1 MTTTLLLAYSGSYIT
16 LLMLFM
22 GMGVPVMSMLNRT
35 FVAAEILNT
44 IVGSF
49 GLVTVA
55 PFTAIAGG
63 LIYQLGRSNS
73 IPASDDVQLVSGPEE
88 AYPRLKQC
96 S

>member
-22 GMGVPVMSMLNRT
+22 GMGVPLLSMLNRT

-55 PFTAIAGG
+55 PFTAVAGG
-63 LIYQLGRSNS
+63 LIYRLGRSRPLPMPET
-73 IPASDDVQLVSGPEE
+73 IQPAGQPNE
-88 AYPRLKQC
+88 AYPRLRQC